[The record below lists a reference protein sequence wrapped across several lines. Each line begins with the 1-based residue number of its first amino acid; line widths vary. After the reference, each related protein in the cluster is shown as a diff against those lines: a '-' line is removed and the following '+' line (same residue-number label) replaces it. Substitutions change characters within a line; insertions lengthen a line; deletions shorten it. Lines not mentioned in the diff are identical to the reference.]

1 LNPNQE
7 KAESRE
13 RNTMRIAV
21 IGAGAMGSI
30 FGARLAGGGHDVVL
44 VDVAQPLVDRINEAG
59 ITVRRGEESATTL
72 VPAIADPSEIGSV
85 DLVVFF
91 VKCYHTASAAE
102 LARPLVG
109 PDTIVASL
117 QNGWGNGDVLA
128 AAFPPEQVVVGV
140 TYNSGLLVEPGVV
153 VHPADQPTLVGNF
166 TDGDAK
172 NAARVAAALES
183 GGLAATVASPVQP
196 EIWKKLILN
205 AATLPTAA
213 LTGMNAGALVVHE
226 HMRALV
232 AETAREATA
241 VARAL
246 GYDISAE
253 ERVDAILSLL
263 EKAGPTR
270 ASMLQDFEAGRR
282 TEIDV
287 INGAVVKAAD
297 ECGVPTPLNR
307 AFVALVKGWETMRG
321 VS

>member
-1 LNPNQE
+1 M
-7 KAESRE
+7 
-13 RNTMRIAV
+13 MRIAV
-21 IGAGAMGSI
+21 VGAGAMGSI
-30 FGARLAGGGHDVVL
+30 FGARLARGGHDVVL
-44 VDVAQPLVDRINEAG
+44 VDVVQPLVDKINESG
-59 ITVRRGEESATTL
+59 VTVRRDDELTTTR
-72 VPAIADPSEIGSV
+72 VPATAEPSEVGPV

-91 VKCYHTASAAE
+91 VKCYQTAEAAE

-109 PDTIVASL
+109 AETTVASL

-128 AAFPPEQVVVGV
+128 AAFAPTQVVVGV

-153 VHPADQPTLVGNF
+153 VHPVDQPTFVGSF
-166 TDGDAK
+166 TDGDADR
-172 NAARVAAALES
+172 ASRVAAALES
-183 GGLAATVASPVQP
+183 GGLAARVASPVRP

-213 LTGMNAGALVVHE
+213 LAGMNAGALVAHE
-226 HMRALV
+226 QVRELV
-232 AETAREATA
+232 VDTAREAVV

-253 ERVDAILSLL
+253 ERVDAILALL
-263 EKAGPTR
+263 ERAGATR

-287 INGAVVKAAD
+287 INGAVVKAAA
-297 ECGVPTPLNR
+297 ECGVPAPLNR

-321 VS
+321 LA

>member
-1 LNPNQE
+1 
-7 KAESRE
+7 
-13 RNTMRIAV
+13 
-21 IGAGAMGSI
+21 MGSI

-44 VDVAQPLVDRINEAG
+44 VDVVQPLVDKINEAG
-59 ITVRRGEESATTL
+59 ITVKRGEESTTTR
-72 VPAIADPSEIGSV
+72 VPAVTDPSAIGPV
-85 DLVVFF
+85 ELVVFF

-128 AAFPPEQVVVGV
+128 AAFPPEQIVVGV

-166 TDGDAK
+166 TDGDAER
-172 NAARVAAALES
+172 ASRVAAALES
-183 GGLAATVASPVQP
+183 GGLAATVASPVRP

-213 LTGMNAGALVVHE
+213 LTGMHAGALVAHE
-226 HMRALV
+226 QVRELV
-232 AETAREATA
+232 AATAREAAA
-241 VARAL
+241 VAQAL

-270 ASMLQDFEAGRR
+270 ASMLQDFDAGRR

-287 INGAVVKAAD
+287 INSAVVKAAD
-297 ECGVPTPLNR
+297 ESGVPTPLNR

-321 VS
+321 LS